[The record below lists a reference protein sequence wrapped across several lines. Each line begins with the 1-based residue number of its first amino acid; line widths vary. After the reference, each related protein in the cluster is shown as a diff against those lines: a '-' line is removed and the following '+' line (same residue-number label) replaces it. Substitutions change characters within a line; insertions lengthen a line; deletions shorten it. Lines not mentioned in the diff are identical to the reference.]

1 MIGGPRRGL
10 IRRHSGSL
18 EAGGM
23 EGMVAEDVEEG
34 STTGVDEEDTIK
46 EVMDIVEEDMEAVRR

>member
-1 MIGGPRRGL
+1 MIGGPRRDST
-10 IRRHSGSL
+10 RRHSGSL
-18 EAGGM
+18 EAGVM

-46 EVMDIVEEDMEAVRR
+46 EVMDIVEEDMEVVRR